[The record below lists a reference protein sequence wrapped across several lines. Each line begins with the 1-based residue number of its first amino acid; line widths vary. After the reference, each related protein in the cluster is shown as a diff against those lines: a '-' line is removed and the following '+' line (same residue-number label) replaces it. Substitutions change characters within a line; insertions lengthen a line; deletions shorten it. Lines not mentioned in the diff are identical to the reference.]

1 MSRMKTL
8 RAWLGLDRGGA
19 AADPPALRQMLDA
32 LDQLPPERARFL
44 AGFAFLLGRVAR
56 ADQRVT
62 PEETRAMEELVGK
75 QGQLPVDQAMLVVGL
90 AKTSTQLFA
99 GTADYLVAR
108 EFATTASYDDKLA
121 LLRCLFAVSAVDES
135 ISIAEESEIHR
146 IANELKIDR
155 ADIVSARVAYRKFL
169 PGLRSS
175 SEGES

>member
-1 MSRMKTL
+1 MKTL
-8 RAWLGLDRGGA
+8 RGWLGLDRRGS
-19 AADPPALRQMLDA
+19 AADQPPLRQMLNA
-32 LDQLPPERARFL
+32 LDQLPVDRARFL

-56 ADQRVT
+56 ADERVT
-62 PEETRAMEELVGK
+62 PEETRAMEELIAK

-108 EFATTASYDDKLA
+108 EFAASASYDDKLA

-155 ADIVSARVAYRKFL
+155 ADIVSARVAYRQFL
-169 PGLRSS
+169 PGLRSPS
-175 SEGES
+175 DEK